1 MRPSGFS
8 IGRLRVLW
16 RGTAAYD
23 QTFHPGV
30 NIIRGE
36 NGSGKSTIADFI
48 FYGLG
53 GEYDSW
59 KGAAKNCDEVQ
70 IEIRANG
77 ATLTV
82 RRAIGSKTTIP
93 SVFFGSMIDAEQHAL
108 DGWQLFPLHRSGSQE
123 SFSQIVFRA
132 AGIPEA
138 QSDGASNLTMHQ
150 ILRLA
155 YSDQSTPAGKLFRF
169 ESWDTTDIREAVGN
183 LICGL
188 NIYEF
193 YEIQLR
199 LRSLNK
205 DYEEK
210 EKLLSLRFAAIPPGV
225 GSANLDGI
233 EFQLRSLA
241 EQRAK
246 LLQDIENVDQIIE
259 VAEDREFSENR
270 KRAARKLNGKARLIR
285 SIEEKIETLEYELSD
300 LDKYI
305 SFLTDLTE
313 KVSQAD
319 SSSQAIGSIDFT
331 HCPSCLSELKEHKDD
346 GICHVCGSQKK
357 PEDERSKYLQIK
369 IDFEIQNRESHQL
382 REAKTLEVQQERL
395 DLQREKR
402 LYDGLLTDF
411 SALYDLS
418 SSPRES
424 FLAQCNQKLG
434 RLEQEANY
442 LQRLLEIATEI
453 TRLSAEKAAL
463 NEMIENLKS
472 RNAALAREGD
482 QRKRKALTL
491 VSSTAVKL
499 LTQDLPRQDEFL
511 DPQTVTLNFRD
522 DAISVDGNM
531 NFAASSNVIL
541 KNSAILALFSAA
553 TMDEDFYHPRFL
565 LMDNVE
571 DKGMEEKRSH
581 NFQSLIVQASEMARF
596 DHQII
601 FTTSMMNPV
610 LDLEKFVVGPRYT
623 HENKTLKMP
632 AGF

>member
-1 MRPSGFS
+1 MTAPAFS
-8 IGRLRVLW
+8 IGRLRIMW
-16 RGTAAYD
+16 RGNAAYD
-23 QTFHPGV
+23 QTFHQGV

-70 IEIRANG
+70 IEIKTNG
-77 ATLTV
+77 ATITA
-82 RRAIGSKTTIP
+82 RRAIGSKTTVPFIY
-93 SVFFGSMIDAEQHAL
+93 FGPMAEAEKHAL
-108 DGWQLFPLHRSGSQE
+108 DGWQAFPLHRSGSQE

-138 QSDGASNLTMHQ
+138 QSEGASNLTMHQ

-169 ESWDTTDIREAVGN
+169 EQWDTNDIREAVGN
-183 LICGL
+183 LVSGL

-199 LRSLNK
+199 LRELIKEYEAK
-205 DYEEK
+205 DR
-210 EKLLSLRFAAIPPGV
+210 LLSLRLAAIPPGV

-241 EQRAK
+241 EQQAK
-246 LLQDIENVDQIIE
+246 LLNDIENVDQIIQT
-259 VAEDREFSENR
+259 AEDREFAENR
-270 KRAARKLNGKARLIR
+270 KKAARQLNTKSRSIR

-300 LDKYI
+300 LDKFLA
-305 SFLTDLTE
+305 FLTDLTE
-313 KVSQAD
+313 KISHAS
-319 SSSQAIGSIDFT
+319 SSSQIIGEIDFT
-331 HCPSCLSELKEHKDD
+331 HCPSCLSELKDHED
-346 GICHVCGSQKK
+346 GVCRVCGSPKS
-357 PEDERSKYLQIK
+357 PEDERSRYLQIK
-369 IDFEIQNRESHQL
+369 IDFEIQHRESIQL
-382 REAKTLEVQQERL
+382 KDAKTQEHQEKKL
-395 DLQREKR
+395 DLQRERR
-402 LYDGLLTDF
+402 LYENLSTDF
-411 SALYDLS
+411 AALYDLS

-434 RLEQEANY
+434 QLEQETKY

-463 NEMIENLKS
+463 NETIEALKS

-482 QRKRKALTL
+482 QRKRKAQTL
-491 VSSTAVKL
+491 ISSTATKIL
-499 LTQDLPRQDEFL
+499 AQDLPRQEEFRS
-511 DPQTVTLNFRD
+511 PQSVSLNFRD

-541 KNSAILALFSAA
+541 KNTAILALFSAA
-553 TMDEDFYHPRFL
+553 TLDEDFYHPRFL

-581 NFQSLIVQASEMARF
+581 NFQSLIVQASRTARF
-596 DHQII
+596 EHQII
-601 FTTSMMNPV
+601 FTTSMMNPE
-610 LDLEKFVVGPRYT
+610 LDLEQFVVGPRYT
-623 HENKTLKMP
+623 HEKKTLELP
-632 AGF
+632 ADL